1 VRLQSCLRNECPDTR
16 SSQWWTYPGRAH
28 TTWPKRKEQSFSAQV
43 LDVRLCS
50 VNAYQSK
57 ARGIFT
63 KGFRPTATG
72 RHHFLHIEG
81 TKRYFLHEHRID
93 LALNSTEHARYCW
106 LGSPLSTASLRR
118 CRAYRNYQEIYLVT
132 RRATMLNCVPDQ
144 KRGPRTRRVSP
155 LAKAPARLSVL
166 DWPAT

>member
-1 VRLQSCLRNECPDTR
+1 MRLQSCLRSQCPDTR

-28 TTWPKRKEQSFSAQV
+28 TTWPKRTRAKFSAQV
-43 LDVRLCS
+43 LDVCLCS

-81 TKRYFLHEHRID
+81 TKRYFLHETSHRSSSQFNGARSVLLAGQPAID
-93 LALNSTEHARYCW
+93 SGIE
-106 LGSPLSTASLRR
+106 
-118 CRAYRNYQEIYLVT
+118 E
-132 RRATMLNCVPDQ
+132 
-144 KRGPRTRRVSP
+144 VS
-155 LAKAPARLSVL
+155 RLSQLSGDLSGDAPRHHVEL
-166 DWPAT
+166 RARPEKGTANAKGVPIGEGSGAVVSS

>member
-1 VRLQSCLRNECPDTR
+1 VRLQSCLRNQCPDTR

-28 TTWPKRKEQSFSAQV
+28 TTWPKRTRAKFSAQV

-63 KGFRPTATG
+63 NGFRPTATG

-106 LGSPLSTASLRR
+106 LGSPAIDRALRR
-118 CRAYRNYQEIYLVT
+118 CRAYRNYQEVYLVT